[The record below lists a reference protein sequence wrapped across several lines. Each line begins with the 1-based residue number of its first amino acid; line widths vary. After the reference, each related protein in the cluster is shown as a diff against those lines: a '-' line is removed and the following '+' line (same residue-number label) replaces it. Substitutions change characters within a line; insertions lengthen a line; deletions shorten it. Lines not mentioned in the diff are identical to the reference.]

1 LEEVVPGPIQDPL
14 HLATPP
20 SSLRNVLEEA
30 PSLEPSAPSPSA
42 TAIPHEVDSKD
53 RMIAEFKQ
61 QTESVL
67 AQVREA
73 TADFHEIDRI
83 DAVVNLPVP
92 VTISIA
98 SLANQ
103 ARDFRAKLGYE
114 IAFHEC
120 RAETETV
127 DALTVVDQIT
137 RDLAAR
143 NAPAVRMTLL
153 NFLKRY
159 PEPPGDNQKR
169 LWRYLTSALSLEN
182 QLKDDAETHLKRAQS
197 LESAGKKI
205 EAIQEYQEINRIYP
219 NPVTATKIR
228 QLEAQPR

>member
-1 LEEVVPGPIQDPL
+1 
-14 HLATPP
+14 
-20 SSLRNVLEEA
+20 
-30 PSLEPSAPSPSA
+30 
-42 TAIPHEVDSKD
+42 
-53 RMIAEFKQ
+53 MISEFKE

-67 AQVREA
+67 AQVRDG
-73 TADFHEIDRI
+73 TANFREIDRV
-83 DAVVNLPVP
+83 DGVVNLPVP
-92 VTISIA
+92 VTASVA
-98 SLANQ
+98 SLAHR

-137 RDLAAR
+137 RDLAGG

-159 PEPPGDNQKR
+159 PEPAGDNQKR
-169 LWRYLTSALSLEN
+169 LWRYLTSALSLCN
-182 QLKDDAETHLKRAQS
+182 RLKNEAETHLKQVQS
-197 LESAGKKI
+197 LEAAGKKSA
-205 EAIQEYQEINRIYP
+205 AIREFQEIYRIYP
-219 NPVTATKIR
+219 NPATAAKIR